1 MLPNSHIAFEVGLK
15 QAISVTSLLEE
26 NNFVN
31 IELTKD
37 CDSVDRVVSAVFL
50 A

>member
-1 MLPNSHIAFEVGLK
+1 
-15 QAISVTSLLEE
+15 LEE

-50 A
+50 AWICSTWFFPF